1 MSIFLLVV
9 AFAIVFVLST
19 SQFMPDIVGSHF
31 GLAGHADSLMPRGF
45 YIRFML
51 SLLLGLPLLL
61 VVIPNLFLSS
71 STARINLPNRD
82 YWLAPEQRADTI
94 AFLRNHNLRLG
105 SILILFF
112 CYVHWLVVQ
121 VYRWAGY
128 VYSSQPYLD
137 GGTFSAL
144 PQTFLTTDDFYALQ
158 TESLLHNLLSSKTIA
173 TQ

>member
-1 MSIFLLVV
+1 VSIFLLVV
-9 AFAIVFVLST
+9 VFAIVFVLST

-121 VYRWAGY
+121 ANRVH
-128 VYSSQPYLD
+128 P
-137 GGTFSAL
+137 
-144 PQTFLTTDDFYALQ
+144 P
-158 TESLLHNLLSSKTIA
+158 HLSSFWFVGGLVMFIVANLIWTVA
-173 TQ
+173 LFRRFRRPS

>member
-1 MSIFLLVV
+1 
-9 AFAIVFVLST
+9 
-19 SQFMPDIVGSHF
+19 MPDIVGSHF

-82 YWLAPEQRADTI
+82 YWLAPEQRTDTI

-121 VYRWAGY
+121 ANRVN
-128 VYSSQPYLD
+128 P
-137 GGTFSAL
+137 
-144 PQTFLTTDDFYALQ
+144 P
-158 TESLLHNLLSSKTIA
+158 HLSSFWFIGGLVMFIVANLIWTVA
-173 TQ
+173 LFRRFRRPS

>member
-9 AFAIVFVLST
+9 AFAVVFVLST

-51 SLLLGLPLLL
+51 SFLLGLPVLV
-61 VVIPNLFLSS
+61 VVIPNLLLSS
-71 STARINLPNRD
+71 STARINLPNCD
-82 YWLAPEQRADTI
+82 DWLAPQQSADTI

-112 CYVHWLVVQ
+112 CYVYWLVVQ
-121 VYRWAGY
+121 ANRVH
-128 VYSSQPYLD
+128 P
-137 GGTFSAL
+137 
-144 PQTFLTTDDFYALQ
+144 P
-158 TESLLHNLLSSKTIA
+158 HLSSSWFIGGLVMFIVA
-173 TQ
+173 NLIWMVALFRRFRRPF

>member
-9 AFAIVFVLST
+9 AFAVVFVLST

-51 SLLLGLPLLL
+51 SFLLGLPVLV
-61 VVIPNLFLSS
+61 VVIPNLLLSS
-71 STARINLPNRD
+71 STARINLPNCD
-82 YWLAPEQRADTI
+82 DWLAPQQSADTI

-121 VYRWAGY
+121 ANRVH
-128 VYSSQPYLD
+128 P
-137 GGTFSAL
+137 
-144 PQTFLTTDDFYALQ
+144 P
-158 TESLLHNLLSSKTIA
+158 NLSSSWFIGGLVMFIVA
-173 TQ
+173 NLIWMVALFRRFRRPF

>member
-1 MSIFLLVV
+1 VSIFLLVV
-9 AFAIVFVLST
+9 AFAVVFVLST

-51 SLLLGLPLLL
+51 SFLLGLPVLV
-61 VVIPNLFLSS
+61 VVIPNLLLSS
-71 STARINLPNRD
+71 STARINLPNCD
-82 YWLAPEQRADTI
+82 DWLAPQQSADTI

-121 VYRWAGY
+121 ANRVH
-128 VYSSQPYLD
+128 P
-137 GGTFSAL
+137 
-144 PQTFLTTDDFYALQ
+144 P
-158 TESLLHNLLSSKTIA
+158 NLSSSWFIGGLVMFIVA
-173 TQ
+173 NLIWMVALFRRFRRPF

>member
-51 SLLLGLPLLL
+51 SFLLGLPLLV
-61 VVIPNLFLSS
+61 VVIPNLLLSS

-82 YWLAPEQRADTI
+82 YWLAPEQRTDTI

-121 VYRWAGY
+121 ANRVH
-128 VYSSQPYLD
+128 P
-137 GGTFSAL
+137 
-144 PQTFLTTDDFYALQ
+144 P
-158 TESLLHNLLSSKTIA
+158 HLSSSWFIGGLVMFIVANLIWTVA
-173 TQ
+173 LFRRFRRPS

>member
-9 AFAIVFVLST
+9 AFAVVFVLST

-51 SLLLGLPLLL
+51 SFLLGLPVLV
-61 VVIPNLFLSS
+61 VVIPNLLLSS
-71 STARINLPNRD
+71 STARINLPNCD
-82 YWLAPEQRADTI
+82 DWLAPQQSADTI

-121 VYRWAGY
+121 ANRVH
-128 VYSSQPYLD
+128 P
-137 GGTFSAL
+137 
-144 PQTFLTTDDFYALQ
+144 P
-158 TESLLHNLLSSKTIA
+158 HLSSSWFIGGLVMFIVVNLIWMVA
-173 TQ
+173 LFRRFRRPF

>member
-121 VYRWAGY
+121 ANRVY
-128 VYSSQPYLD
+128 P
-137 GGTFSAL
+137 
-144 PQTFLTTDDFYALQ
+144 P
-158 TESLLHNLLSSKTIA
+158 HLSSFWFIGGLIMFIVANLIWTVA
-173 TQ
+173 LFQRFRRPF